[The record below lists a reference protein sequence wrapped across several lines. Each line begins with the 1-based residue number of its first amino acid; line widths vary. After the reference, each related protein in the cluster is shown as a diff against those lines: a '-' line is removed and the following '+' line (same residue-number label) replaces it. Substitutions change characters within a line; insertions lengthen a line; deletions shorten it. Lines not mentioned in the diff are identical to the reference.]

1 MNLEKSAA
9 SDLTQ
14 PPPLPLPLTPETPI
28 FYVVAKKKFFIL
40 FIVTFSFYS
49 YYWFWKQWNIRRK
62 ATGEKMWPIA
72 RAIFAI
78 FFVYSLFEE
87 IELDANK
94 VTSTANPR
102 LHIAAVVYIIGEV
115 LFKLLDKI
123 SPIAIVYL
131 ASTLLLVGVMTF
143 SAWQAQSQANIAS
156 LDAKGKS
163 NSDLTP
169 LNYIWIALGALLWL
183 LIIVGTFIEPFTEI

>member
-14 PPPLPLPLTPETPI
+14 PPPLTPKKPI

-40 FIVTFSFYS
+40 FIITFSFYS

-72 RAIFAI
+72 RAIFTI

-87 IELDANK
+87 IELAANE
-94 VTSTANPR
+94 VTNNTNPR
-102 LHIAAVVYIIGEV
+102 LHIAAVVYIIGEI

-131 ASTLLLVGVMTF
+131 TSAILLVGVLTF

-156 LDAKGKS
+156 LDAEGES
-163 NSDLTP
+163 NSRLTP
-169 LNYIWIALGALLWL
+169 LNYIWIALGTLLWL
-183 LIIVGTFIEPFTEI
+183 LLIVGTLIEPFTEV

>member
-28 FYVVAKKKFFIL
+28 FYVVAKEVFIL

-87 IELDANK
+87 IELAANK

-163 NSDLTP
+163 NSGLTP
-169 LNYIWIALGALLWL
+169 LNYIWIALGTLLWL

>member
-1 MNLEKSAA
+1 MNLEKLTA
-9 SDLTQ
+9 SDQTQ
-14 PPPLPLPLTPETPI
+14 PPPLPLTSETPI

-40 FIVTFSFYS
+40 FITTFSFYS

-87 IELDANK
+87 IELAANK
-94 VTSTANPR
+94 VTSIANPR
-102 LHIAAVVYIIGEV
+102 LHIAAVVYIVGEV
-115 LFKLLDKI
+115 LFKILDKT

-131 ASTLLLVGVMTF
+131 ASTILLVGILTF

-156 LDAKGKS
+156 LDTEGKS
-163 NSDLTP
+163 NSNLTP
-169 LNYIWIALGALLWL
+169 LNYIWIVLGTLLWL
-183 LIIVGTFIEPFTEI
+183 LIMIGTFIEPFTEV

>member
-14 PPPLPLPLTPETPI
+14 PLPLPLTPETPI